1 MTRDRTRRR
10 MQRLVQ
16 QWEASDET
24 RKAFARRH
32 GLTVSQLDYWKRHVP
47 PRPSTDVSPAFA
59 PVRVLADGEAA
70 VGGTM
75 ELVLT
80 SGERLIVRDG
90 MSTELVRTVVSALR
104 TSC

>member
-1 MTRDRTRRR
+1 M
-10 MQRLVQ
+10 
-16 QWEASDET
+16 
-24 RKAFARRH
+24 
-32 GLTVSQLDYWKRHVP
+32 
-47 PRPSTDVSPAFA
+47 
-59 PVRVLADGEAA
+59 RVLAEGEAA

-80 SGERLIVRDG
+80 SGERLIIRDG